1 MPCIAHAREQPLVE
15 YLEGVM
21 GSNALRQGIDARGR
35 KMLEKRLKGMQV
47 GWSYVQGFGG
57 VKVQGSGAGEAKRVE
72 SQDRR

>member
-15 YLEGVM
+15 YLEAVM

-47 GWSYVQGFGG
+47 GWWVVQGFSG
-57 VKVQGSGAGEAKRVE
+57 VKVQGLGNAEAERVE
-72 SQDRR
+72 GHGWR